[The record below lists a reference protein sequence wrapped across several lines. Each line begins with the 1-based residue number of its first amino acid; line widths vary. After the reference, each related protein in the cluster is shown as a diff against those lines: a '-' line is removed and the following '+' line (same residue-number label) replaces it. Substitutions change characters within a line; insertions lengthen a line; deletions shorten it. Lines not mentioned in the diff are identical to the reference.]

1 MSYNLVCVL
10 SFGKCLKSFCRICVF
25 NCVAFNVCC
34 REKSPHQVKV
44 VSFLSLSHPALLSS
58 NPVLL
63 PPHHLLCIIWGALPK
78 HKFGQFICVQLH
90 QHQMARW
97 YTWHKKSPE
106 PEKVNLL
113 EACWLRG
120 FCLTCTCSH
129 LATSF
134 RTTTLLIIVAMDFWG
149 HQKAITNVQLIQNS
163 AARVLTKTKWTADI
177 TPVLKSLLV
186 ATKPQ
191 NCLKVLLLIY
201 KSLHGVGPKYMTWYA
216 WAIQLCETS

>member
-134 RTTTLLIIVAMDFWG
+134 RTTTLLIIVAMDFWQDFLKRPLRTCNLFKIRLHEFWPKPNG
-149 HQKAITNVQLIQNS
+149 QLT
-163 AARVLTKTKWTADI
+163 L
-177 TPVLKSLLV
+177 
-186 ATKPQ
+186 PQ
-191 NCLKVLLLIY
+191 FLNHYWLPLSHRIV
-201 KSLHGVGPKYMTWYA
+201 
-216 WAIQLCETS
+216 